1 METGIF
7 SLQTVWLHLLAWLP
21 LDSPT
26 SRGIWEPNRPREMW
40 HNWTSAQWVG
50 ESPKRVR
57 ERESTMNLAPDLL
70 NGIFLAATIGVG
82 PFWFL
87 MAVRPNAAITRRTMS
102 TPWPVVAIGLVYAAL
117 VIPSAGAILETL
129 LNPTLA
135 EISASLATPAGS
147 LAVWLHVL
155 AFDLIAGRFIWLD
168 GLSRGVGAPLR
179 IAALTLALM
188 FGPLGLLL
196 HLALRPRHHREGA
209 QAVS

>member
-1 METGIF
+1 
-7 SLQTVWLHLLAWLP
+7 
-21 LDSPT
+21 
-26 SRGIWEPNRPREMW
+26 
-40 HNWTSAQWVG
+40 
-50 ESPKRVR
+50 
-57 ERESTMNLAPDLL
+57 MNLSADVLSAL
-70 NGIFLAATIGVG
+70 FIAATIGVG

-87 MAVRPNAAITRRTMS
+87 MALRPHAEATRRAMV
-102 TPWPVVAIGLVYAAL
+102 TPWPVIGIALLYAAL
-117 VIPSAGAILETL
+117 VVPHVGAILGTL
-129 LNPTLA
+129 LNPSLSA
-135 EISASLATPAGS
+135 ISASLATPEGS

-196 HLALRPRHHREGA
+196 HLALRPRRSREGA